1 MTASPSRP
9 LRWRARVVY
18 GLRAV
23 SVFALAI
30 ALAWL
35 STRAPI
41 SRDVSGTQRH
51 TLSAISVAVLENIEG
66 PILISA
72 YVPLRSPLREQI
84 TPLIDRYRRHRPT
97 IEFEFIDPASQ
108 PEQVRA
114 EEIRNGELIIQAGA
128 RSERTAVYSE
138 QTITEALAR
147 LARAEDQWIVFITG
161 HGERSSRRG
170 ANHDVSDWAGVLE
183 KRGFNVQEIN
193 LAEFRTVPD
202 NASVVV
208 IASPQV
214 DFQTAESTAVIEY
227 VERGGNLLWLTD
239 PDRPAGFSELEQAV
253 GFRLIPGTIVDPI
266 SLAHGVDNPAFI
278 LLNRYA
284 NHPSL
289 TGFNY
294 TTVMYYAVG
303 IDARAPDGWEVT
315 RLILSG
321 EKAWS
326 ETDVLDGNV
335 GYDDEKDFLGPLPI
349 AIALSR
355 TLAERQQRIV
365 VVGDGDFLANAYL
378 QNSGNQD
385 LGVRVVEW
393 LAREDRMLVVPSR
406 AAEDNQLQLSGWHKA
421 VIGFGSLVGLPAAF
435 VLNGVL
441 IWWRRRRA

>member
-1 MTASPSRP
+1 M
-9 LRWRARVVY
+9 Y
-18 GLRAV
+18 GLRGLGAV
-23 SVFALAI
+23 TLAF

-51 TLSAISVAVLENIEG
+51 TLSPISVAALENIDG
-66 PILISA
+66 SILVTA
-72 YVPLRSPLREQI
+72 YVAPRSPLREQI
-84 TPLIDRYRRHRPT
+84 APLINRYRRHQPA
-97 IEFEFIDPASQ
+97 IQFEFVDPASQ
-108 PEQVRA
+108 PERVRA
-114 EEIRNGELIIQAGA
+114 EEIRDGELIIQSGT
-128 RSERTAVYSE
+128 RSERTTVYSE

-147 LARAEDQWIVFITG
+147 LARSEEQWIVFITG

-170 ANHDVSDWAGVLE
+170 ANHDVSDWAHVLE
-183 KRGFNVQEIN
+183 KRGFNVQEVN

-208 IASPQV
+208 IASPQIE
-214 DFQTAESTAVIEY
+214 FQAAESAAVMQYI
-227 VERGGNLLWLTD
+227 ERGGNLLWLTD
-239 PDRPAGFSELEQAV
+239 PDRPAGFSELEEAI

-266 SLAHGVDNPAFI
+266 SLARGVDNPAFI

-284 NHPSL
+284 KHPMLS
-289 TGFNY
+289 GFDY
-294 TTVMYYAVG
+294 TTVMFYAAG
-303 IDARAPDGWEVT
+303 IDARTPDGWDAT

-326 ETDVLDGNV
+326 ETDKLDGNV
-335 GYDDEKDFLGPLPI
+335 GYDDGKDYLGPLPI
-349 AIALSR
+349 SIALSR
-355 TLAERQQRIV
+355 SLTEREQRIV

-385 LGVRVVEW
+385 LGVRLVEW
-393 LAREDRMLVVPSR
+393 LAREDRMISVPSR
-406 AAEDNQLQLSGWHKA
+406 IAEDNQLELRDWHKA
-421 VIGFGSLVGLPAAF
+421 VIGFAFLIGLPCAF